1 MTPNTLIERL
11 RGLIRVP
18 VNDGA
23 GLLDGKDF
31 FERQFPASKIA
42 LEAADRIEAL
52 EKALREVTPYVEAF
66 RREEKRADDLAR
78 DLDDL
83 RAALAARIEKLEAAL
98 REIDNMAPATCE
110 VTLAHQ
116 MADIASAALAPEQDK

>member
-1 MTPNTLIERL
+1 MNDERSL
-11 RGLIRVP
+11 LLQRLETAQADCMDDGQAAAAILLQDARGLLREQ
-18 VNDGA
+18 A
-23 GLLDGKDF
+23 K
-31 FERQFPASKIA
+31 
-42 LEAADRIEAL
+42 RIETL

-98 REIDNMAPATCE
+98 REIADRYANTLPAE
-110 VTLAHQ
+110 VAI
-116 MADIASAALAPEQDK
+116 DALGLE

>member
-1 MTPNTLIERL
+1 MSDNVNWPMEMDRRNRELARMTEHRDELL
-11 RGLIRVP
+11 R
-18 VNDGA
+18 
-23 GLLDGKDF
+23 
-31 FERQFPASKIA
+31 
-42 LEAADRIEAL
+42 RIEAL

-98 REIDNMAPATCE
+98 REIADRYANTLPAE
-110 VTLAHQ
+110 VAI
-116 MADIASAALAPEQDK
+116 DALGLEQDK

>member
-31 FERQFPASKIA
+31 FERQFPASRIA
-42 LEAADRIEAL
+42 LEAADHIEA
-52 EKALREVTPYVEAF
+52 
-66 RREEKRADDLAR
+66 
-78 DLDDL
+78 
-83 RAALAARIEKLEAAL
+83 LEAAL
-98 REIDNMAPATCE
+98 RQIEALDQTIVPAKDR
-110 VTLAHQ
+110 LA
-116 MADIASAALAPEQDK
+116 IARSIARAALAPEQNK